1 MFTEL
6 LIYQKQNIGKRIRII
21 KMIDPF
27 PIPSGTLGTI
37 TGVDDIGQYQVNW
50 DNGSTLSVIP
60 DEDEYEILTD
70 GEGGE
75 TVLELK

>member
-1 MFTEL
+1 MG
-6 LIYQKQNIGKRIRII
+6 I
-21 KMIDPF
+21 
-27 PIPSGTLGTI
+27 I

-60 DEDEYEILTD
+60 DEDEYEIFGD
-70 GEGGE
+70 DEGGE